1 MKKLTAS
8 MKAKARSVMLR
19 RERRN
24 KRLALLHDN
33 PGYIE
38 INMGANRHER
48 RSAAAMNRK
57 FDRAS

>member
-1 MKKLTAS
+1 MKKLTDKMKTLRDRRRAA
-8 MKAKARSVMLR
+8 KAKAD
-19 RERRN
+19 
-24 KRLALLHDN
+24 ALHDN